1 MKKADIKN
9 QRGSITILMV
19 FFTMIIMFLFVFS
32 NNVTATR
39 EKVIARNS
47 IATEK
52 AFYSAQTCIEEGYL
66 QLRTN
71 ENYAGT
77 TVNVEGVEC
86 EVSAQHV
93 PGAVS
98 GKLVGTGTFSKS
110 IRTVASYYADAG
122 ASSVRNETTIYHI
135 MDRSGS
141 MDDDGNGCTVAGYS
155 NPSDCINNGGAWG
168 PQPMIFAREAAKS
181 FIDEMDPAYD
191 KIGVVHYD
199 DVAGCDFIAS
209 ADFSA
214 ARTAVDAVPNPDG
227 GYTNIGDAIALATN
241 NIINNAPG
249 TDTKVEI
256 VMTDGVT
263 NRPNNVAYAEQFA
276 LDQANIADSN
286 GILIFAIGLG
296 SSVNED
302 FLRNDIATDP
312 TMYFYA
318 PSPEDLEGI
327 YNQIANFIL
336 SYNISQNGWIEE

>member
-1 MKKADIKN
+1 MNNFRKRN
-9 QRGSITILMV
+9 QEGSITILMV
-19 FFTMIIMFLFVFS
+19 FFTMIVMFLFVFS

-39 EKVIARNS
+39 EKIIARNS
-47 IATEK
+47 ISTEK

-66 QLRTN
+66 QLRTD

-77 TVNVEGVEC
+77 TININGVEC
-86 EVSAQHV
+86 EVIPQHNAGV
-93 PGAVS
+93 AS
-98 GKLVGTGTFSKS
+98 GKLVGTGTFSES
-110 IRTVASYYADAG
+110 VRTVASYYADAG
-122 ASSVRNETTIYHI
+122 ASTVRNDTTIYHI
-135 MDRSGS
+135 IDRSGS
-141 MDDDGNGCTVAGYS
+141 MDDDGNGCTVAGLY
-155 NPSDCINNGGAWG
+155 NPTDCTNNGGVWG

-181 FIDEMDPAYD
+181 FINEMDPAYD

-209 ADFSA
+209 ADLSA
-214 ARTAVDAVPNPDG
+214 ARVAVDTVPDPDG
-227 GYTNIGDAIALATN
+227 GYTNIGDAIALATS
-241 NIINNAPG
+241 NIVTYAPG
-249 TDTKVEI
+249 TDIKVEI
-256 VMTDGVT
+256 MLTDGVT
-263 NRPNNVAYAEQFA
+263 NRPNNETYAEQFA

-327 YNQIANFIL
+327 YNQIANIIL
-336 SYNISQNGWIEE
+336 SYNISQDGWIEE